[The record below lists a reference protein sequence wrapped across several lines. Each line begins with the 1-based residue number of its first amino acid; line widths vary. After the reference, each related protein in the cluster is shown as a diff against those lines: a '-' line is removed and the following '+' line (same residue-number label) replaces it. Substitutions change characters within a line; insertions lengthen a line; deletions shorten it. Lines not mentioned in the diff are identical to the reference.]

1 MRRACEVKKR
11 MLSFSTLY
19 DFSCKR
25 EYLEAVDCIVD
36 PNDTLENKE
45 IALDNLEMVRR
56 VLGCS
61 FVDTYVFT
69 EKLIEGIDNA
79 MSK

>member
-19 DFSCKR
+19 DFSCKH